1 MKWKEIQEERELE
14 QRGNKR
20 TGRRI
25 FRAGSHIRWGS
36 RTDGLERNK
45 KNITTVRIR
54 RGEGERGLPFIS
66 DLLGNVKE
74 PRPKKIPIWNC
85 FLLSLFVFSWGKY
98 SPNHNNNQMVKKIVY
113 FIAHKHTFHTT
124 QHGRRVPSKT
134 KKPTPIHKP
143 KQLFNKKRS

>member
-66 DLLGNVKE
+66 DLLGNVK
-74 PRPKKIPIWNC
+74 R
-85 FLLSLFVFSWGKY
+85 
-98 SPNHNNNQMVKKIVY
+98 
-113 FIAHKHTFHTT
+113 T
-124 QHGRRVPSKT
+124 KT
-134 KKPTPIHKP
+134 KENTHLELFSVKLVCFFLRKILAKPQQQP
-143 KQLFNKKRS
+143 NG